1 MKATTITLR
10 DATIDDLTALTS
22 LVSDLGYP
30 TTEDEI
36 KLRFANIF
44 SRSEFRTLLAVTE
57 NGEAAGLIGMT
68 ENYGYEHN
76 AKYVRV
82 LALVVGKDFRNL
94 GVGRILMAEAE
105 NWAKE
110 LNAYMIVLTSGLRD
124 ERKAA
129 YAFYQRIGFEIKS
142 SGFVK
147 YLDRRT

>member
-1 MKATTITLR
+1 MITLR
-10 DATIDDLTALTS
+10 NANSDDIKALTS
-22 LVSDLGYP
+22 LIADLGYP
-30 TTEDEI
+30 APESEI
-36 KLRFANIF
+36 RARFENIF
-44 SRSEFRTLLAVTE
+44 GIPQFRTLLAITE

-82 LALVVGKDFRNL
+82 LALVVGKNFRNL
-94 GVGRILMAEAE
+94 GVGRILMAEADK
-105 NWAKE
+105 WAAE

-147 YLDRRT
+147 YLDR